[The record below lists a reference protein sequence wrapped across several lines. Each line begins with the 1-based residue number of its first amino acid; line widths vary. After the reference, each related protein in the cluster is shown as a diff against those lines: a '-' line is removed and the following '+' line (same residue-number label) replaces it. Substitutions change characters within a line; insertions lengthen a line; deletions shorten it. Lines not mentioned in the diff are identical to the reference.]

1 MVSTTHK
8 LKVLAHLLYV
18 YKSVFFY
25 FNSLAYVVLSYI
37 AFPVYVCSHVT
48 GAYLLYGRSLQGA
61 VQRSRWVD
69 QMSFYANLQE
79 PRQLQTPNNF
89 HRTSEQKYNKLFTQH
104 MTKCTSWLNH
114 IIQNRINGIFSS
126 CSFVSLKSN
135 DGQHI
140 GLKFLHK
147 MSLYFWPYRLYSSV
161 DYILTPNRC
170 TRKTHFSDI
179 WNIDFNIPMH
189 LTGTLDKKQLTS
201 NSRTQ
206 LWYLTCLLTAVT

>member
-1 MVSTTHK
+1 MCTFITNYVKHWRREFIVIMVSTTHK
-8 LKVLAHLLYV
+8 LKLLAHLLYV

-114 IIQNRINGIFSS
+114 LIQNRINGIFSS
-126 CSFVSLKSN
+126 CSFVKFKVKWWSTHWSKISSQNVALFFTIPFVFF
-135 DGQHI
+135 GRLHI
-140 GLKFLHK
+140 NAQQMYQENTFQWYMKH
-147 MSLYFWPYRLYSSV
+147 RL
-161 DYILTPNRC
+161 
-170 TRKTHFSDI
+170 
-179 WNIDFNIPMH
+179 
-189 LTGTLDKKQLTS
+189 
-201 NSRTQ
+201 
-206 LWYLTCLLTAVT
+206 